1 MMDWHDLKI
10 ALTIFGA
17 VLLSAALSKAKTWT
31 AKLTAI
37 GLGVFFAVVFSNPV
51 MHWLSL
57 DVQTYEQAVTGLLA
71 LSGDRIARRLFD
83 LVENG
88 QVPWFK

>member
-10 ALTIFGA
+10 ALTIAGA

-37 GLGVFFAVVFSNPV
+37 GLGVFFAVVFTGPV
-51 MHWLSL
+51 MHWLAL
-57 DVQTYEQAVTGLLA
+57 DTEVYEQAVAALLA
-71 LSGDRIARRLFD
+71 ISGDRIVRRLFD
-83 LVENG
+83 LIERG
-88 QVPWFK
+88 ELPWSK

>member
-10 ALTIFGA
+10 AGTILGA
-17 VLLSAALSKAKTWT
+17 VLLSAALSTAKTWT
-31 AKLTAI
+31 ARLTAV
-37 GLGVFFAVVFSNPV
+37 GLGVFFAVVFTDPV
-51 MHWLSL
+51 MHWLAL
-57 DVQTYEQAVTGLLA
+57 DADVYEQAVTGLLA

-88 QVPWFK
+88 QLPWSK